1 MTGKEYTDA
10 LEILGLS
17 INDAARFLR
26 IRKDTSARVANGDDV
41 LQWPRAALLR
51 LMIARGIM
59 PNEIEQ
65 MMGDFDQEDL
75 E

>member
-10 LEILGLS
+10 LKILGLS
-17 INDAARFLR
+17 LNEAARFLH
-26 IRKDTSARVANGDDV
+26 IRRDLSVRVADGADT

-51 LMIARGIM
+51 LMIAHRIM
-59 PNEIEQ
+59 PKEVEQ
-65 MMGDFDQEDL
+65 LMGDFDQEDL